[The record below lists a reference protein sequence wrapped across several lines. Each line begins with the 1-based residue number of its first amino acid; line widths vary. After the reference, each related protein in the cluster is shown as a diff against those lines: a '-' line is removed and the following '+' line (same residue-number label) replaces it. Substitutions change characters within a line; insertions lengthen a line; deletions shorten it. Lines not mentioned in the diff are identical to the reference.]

1 MIFAKLPRVFQH
13 RQRDGQALIAAAG
26 VDHYR
31 HLAAAHARIGT
42 GRSIRLRADAR
53 AFAEMAQKRRAYAR
67 AVRVRKPFLCDAA
80 VAFDLPF
87 EQLPQAVFL
96 QPRFFG
102 KSENPADVQAF
113 RRVVF
118 FLRLRVGFAMENRDV
133 IARDARQA
141 RMRALEL
148 GAGGMPVARNAR
160 YDQMQSL
167 RRIHQPHLA
176 RAAGKPCACGFDLL
190 RRNAGQHLQAALRG
204 SDDGAQRRRN
214 VDPLHAAAVG
224 HHDALRVFE
233 NIPAALHKY
242 PLRHTAQRLCHRRR
256 AQRDADRLRA
266 AQRRPQL
273 LAQKRRILFLRPV
286 FLTHRASHPVPAP
299 RRRRF

>member
-13 RQRDGQALIAAAG
+13 RQRDGQTLIAAAG

-31 HLAAAHARIGT
+31 HLAATHARVGA
-42 GRSIRLRADAR
+42 GRGIRLRADAR
-53 AFAEMAQKRRAYAR
+53 AFAEMAQKRRAHAR
-67 AVRVRKPFLCDAA
+67 AVRVRKPFFGDAA
-80 VAFDLPF
+80 VAFNLPF
-87 EQLPQAVFL
+87 EQLLQAVFL

-102 KSENPADVQAF
+102 ESENPADGQTF

-160 YDQMQSL
+160 YDQMQGL

-176 RAAGKPCACGFDLL
+176 RAAGKPCARRFDLL

-204 SDDGAQRRRN
+204 RRPAPPQRRSPSCRRCWA
-214 VDPLHAAAVG
+214 P
-224 HHDALRVFE
+224 
-233 NIPAALHKY
+233 
-242 PLRHTAQRLCHRRR
+242 QR
-256 AQRDADRLRA
+256 
-266 AQRRPQL
+266 PW
-273 LAQKRRILFLRPV
+273 
-286 FLTHRASHPVPAP
+286 
-299 RRRRF
+299 RF